1 MRMPELWIRSLL
13 PADGFALPLRLVFL
27 GCRRALVGF
36 DVNFNLSAL
45 FQLHLGAVFVSQGVL
60 DSDFLIQRLGTV
72 YVYLRLLWV
81 AWVGWLDYFLHG
93 SRLRSF
99 CSRHGSPLPLQVR
112 TTWLSVKLYSFGRT
126 RHSKFGVR

>member
-45 FQLHLGAVFVSQGVL
+45 FQLPDTEARHRVRLSAPSLGRVG
-60 DSDFLIQRLGTV
+60 RL
-72 YVYLRLLWV
+72 
-81 AWVGWLDYFLHG
+81 A
-93 SRLRSF
+93 
-99 CSRHGSPLPLQVR
+99 
-112 TTWLSVKLYSFGRT
+112 
-126 RHSKFGVR
+126 